1 MADETHAGY
10 DEAVFRMPVGQL
22 HHQREVFLQLLPAA
36 AGQQGDYRTVAAEG
50 GFEEADGVEQGV
62 PYIEGLLQVIIGE
75 EALLEGQD
83 VAEAVEAFLH
93 AFDAPFLPGPE
104 VGGDIVNGLEAL
116 LVGPGLDFEVE
127 ARVVDAHHHVG
138 SVGEDVLLAE
148 ADVAQHGAQV
158 GHHLDEAHD
167 GEVADVA
174 YGNSS
179 DSGHE
184 VAAPEAELRIGV
196 LLTQRPHEVGTVEI
210 ARGFA
215 GYEVVFHWV
224 GVKFTVC
231 SLLLGGVKEVI
242 EVIVRYAH

>member
-1 MADETHAGY
+1 
-10 DEAVFRMPVGQL
+10 MPVGQL

-36 AGQQGDYRTVAAEG
+36 AGQQGDYRAFAAEG
-50 GFEEADGVEQGV
+50 GFEEAVLDGIEQGV
-62 PYIEGLLQVIIGE
+62 PHIEGLLHVIVGE

-83 VAEAVEAFLH
+83 VAESVEVFLH

-116 LVGPGLDFEVE
+116 LVGPCLDFEVE
-127 ARVVDAHHHVG
+127 ARIVDAHHHVG
-138 SVGEDVLLAE
+138 SVVEDVLLAE
-148 ADVAQHGAQV
+148 ADVAQHGAQM

-167 GEVADVA
+167 GEVADVSYRRAA
-174 YGNSS
+174 Y
-179 DSGHE
+179 SGHE

-224 GVKFTVC
+224 GKVYG
-231 SLLLGGVKEVI
+231 LLFGGS
-242 EVIVRYAH
+242 